1 MYVGAA
7 VTYLNGLLPAPEED
21 DARDN
26 SQEGM
31 AFGWP
36 DIPENMVRDGA
47 EDSDDAEGSAEVYVD
62 ASDRAHAC
70 SQHEHYARRGDELDD
85 LNLYE
90 YAGVPAQPRT

>member
-1 MYVGAA
+1 
-7 VTYLNGLLPAPEED
+7 
-21 DARDN
+21 
-26 SQEGM
+26 
-31 AFGWP
+31 
-36 DIPENMVRDGA
+36 
-47 EDSDDAEGSAEVYVD
+47 VYVD